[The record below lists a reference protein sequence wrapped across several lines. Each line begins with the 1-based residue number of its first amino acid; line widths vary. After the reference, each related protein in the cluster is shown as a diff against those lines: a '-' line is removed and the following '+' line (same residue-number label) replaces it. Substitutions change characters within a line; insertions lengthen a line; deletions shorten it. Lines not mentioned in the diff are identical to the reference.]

1 MGPLRDRG
9 LSPSPPALDPDRFR
23 GAGIGMS
30 TPKASAPGVTEEQV
44 RDDLMRLDLYRN
56 QLSQMLQQHQMISA
70 SRADHQRARETL
82 EGLDRTGSDPELLVP
97 VGGDTFLR
105 GTPRESSHVLVGIGS
120 GIVVEMERPKAS
132 QLLAERLVRLD
143 QASQDL
149 ENQMRS
155 LEERIT
161 VLSSRLEA
169 LSQGAERAGPGAASN
184 NVVLD

>member
-1 MGPLRDRG
+1 
-9 LSPSPPALDPDRFR
+9 
-23 GAGIGMS
+23 MS
-30 TPKASAPGVTEEQV
+30 TPQNESRPLSEEQV

-56 QLSQMLQQHQMISA
+56 QLSQMLQQHQLISA

-82 EGLDRTGSDPELLVP
+82 EGLDRTGPDPELLLH

-105 GTPRESSHVLVGIGS
+105 GSPRSSEHVLVGIGS

-132 QLLAERLVRLD
+132 QLLADRLVRLD

-149 ENQMRS
+149 ETQMRS
-155 LEERIT
+155 LEERIS

-169 LSQGAERAGPGAASN
+169 LSQSGERAGPGAVTN
-184 NVVLD
+184 DVVGD

>member
-1 MGPLRDRG
+1 
-9 LSPSPPALDPDRFR
+9 
-23 GAGIGMS
+23 MS
-30 TPKASAPGVTEEQV
+30 TPGSESRAVTEEQV
-44 RDDLMRLDLYRN
+44 RDDLMRLDMYRS
-56 QLSQMLQQHQMISA
+56 QLSQMLQQHQLITA

-105 GTPRESSHVLVGIGS
+105 GSPRDSAHVLVGIGS

-132 QLLAERLVRLD
+132 QLLADRSVRLD
-143 QASQDL
+143 QASRDL
-149 ENQMRS
+149 ETQMRS

-169 LSQGAERAGPGAASN
+169 LSQGAERPGPGAAAN
-184 NVVLD
+184 DVVGD

>member
-1 MGPLRDRG
+1 
-9 LSPSPPALDPDRFR
+9 
-23 GAGIGMS
+23 MS
-30 TPKASAPGVTEEQV
+30 TPGSDARPVTEEQV
-44 RDDLMRLDLYRN
+44 RDDLMRLELYRN
-56 QLSQMLQQHQMISA
+56 QLSQMLQQHQMITA

-82 EGLDRTGSDPELLVP
+82 EGLDRTGADPELLIP
-97 VGGDTFLR
+97 VGGDAFLR
-105 GTPRESSHVLVGIGS
+105 GSPRDSARVLVGIGS

-149 ENQMRS
+149 ENQMRA
-155 LEERIT
+155 LEERIN

-184 NVVLD
+184 NVVID

>member
-1 MGPLRDRG
+1 
-9 LSPSPPALDPDRFR
+9 
-23 GAGIGMS
+23 MS
-30 TPKASAPGVTEEQV
+30 TPRDDASPITEEQV

-70 SRADHQRARETL
+70 SRTDHVRARETL
-82 EGLDRTGSDPELLVP
+82 EGLDRTAVDPELLIP

-105 GTPRESSHVLVGIGS
+105 GSPRDSAHVLVGIGS

-132 QLLAERLVRLD
+132 QLLAERLTQLD
-143 QASQDL
+143 QAAHDL
-149 ENQMRS
+149 ETQMRS

-169 LSQGAERAGPGAASN
+169 LTQGAERPGPGGAN
-184 NVVLD
+184 DVGRR

>member
-1 MGPLRDRG
+1 
-9 LSPSPPALDPDRFR
+9 
-23 GAGIGMS
+23 MS
-30 TPKASAPGVTEEQV
+30 TPRDDASPVTEEQV

-70 SRADHQRARETL
+70 SRTDHVRARETL
-82 EGLDRTGSDPELLVP
+82 EGLDRTGADPELLIP

-105 GTPRESSHVLVGIGS
+105 GSPRDSAHVLVGIGS

-132 QLLAERLVRLD
+132 ELLAERLTRLD
-143 QASQDL
+143 QAAQDL
-149 ENQMRS
+149 ETQMRA

-169 LSQGAERAGPGAASN
+169 LTQGAERPGPGGAN
-184 NVVLD
+184 DVGRG